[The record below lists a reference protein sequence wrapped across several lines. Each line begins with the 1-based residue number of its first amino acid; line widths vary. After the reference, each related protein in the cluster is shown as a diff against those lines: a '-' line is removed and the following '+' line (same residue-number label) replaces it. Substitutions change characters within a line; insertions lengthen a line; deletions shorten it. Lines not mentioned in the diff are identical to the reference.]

1 MFRGTELPRLM
12 TMVVLLGVVGLLIVH
27 ARNPATWRWLGER
40 RDGGQ
45 DVAVRP
51 AADVKPKPADAPP
64 GGPVSPGPTDE
75 DPEQRVDSAE
85 EFQAVTDGTIGIQPE
100 EALAYWRLLL
110 WTEYQSLDT
119 LQRRARGDV
128 FFTELMQFPEKFR
141 GRLVTM
147 DLNVRRVLAY
157 DLEETPLG
165 KMRLYEV
172 WGFTEDSKAWLY
184 VAVTAH
190 LPEGMAIGAEV
201 YERVRLTGYFFKLQ
215 GYYEAG
221 AKPRAPALRAPLLV
235 GRMTRY
241 APVSMAQAAPQNDL
255 WSAVAVVGATLVLAL
270 VVGGQLVL
278 NRRAARRDAARRN
291 EARQSVNTWLQQK
304 ASDSPVPGPWPVPEV
319 SSGAEH
325 GGE

>member
-1 MFRGTELPRLM
+1 MFRGSEWSRLI
-12 TMVVLLGVVGLLIVH
+12 TMVVLLGVVGLLIVN
-27 ARNPATWRWLGER
+27 ARNPNNWRWFIER
-40 RDGGQ
+40 RNGEPE
-45 DVAVRP
+45 VAAQP
-51 AADVKPKPADAPP
+51 ATGKSKPSDAPP
-64 GGPVSPGPTDE
+64 GGPVTPGPTDE
-75 DPEQRVDSAE
+75 DPDQRADSSE

-100 EALAYWRLLL
+100 EMLAYWRLLL
-110 WTEYQSLDT
+110 WTEHQSFDM
-119 LQRRARGDV
+119 LQRRSRGNV

-141 GRLVTM
+141 GRLVSM

-190 LPEGMAIGAEV
+190 LPEGMSVGAEV
-201 YERVRLTGYFFKLQ
+201 YEKVRLTGYFFKLQ

-221 AKPRAPALRAPLLV
+221 AKPRAPALKAPLLV

-241 APVSMAQAAPQNDL
+241 APVSMANSSPQTDV
-255 WSAVAVVGATLVLAL
+255 WSLVVVAGAGLVLL
-270 VVGGQLVL
+270 VIVATQLLV
-278 NRRAARRDAARRN
+278 NRRAARHHAARRDQ
-291 EARQSVNTWLQQK
+291 ARQSVSTWLQK
-304 ASDSPVPGPWPVPEV
+304 NEDGPP
-319 SSGAEH
+319 SSGPLAAPDVSPGAEY